1 MMSSIATAESSAVV
15 RARLWS
21 RPMSRS
27 RARAASNGESNA
39 AAESVDFGFRRV
51 SADHKGRLVRAV
63 FDSVAPR
70 YDLMNDLMSAG
81 LHRHWK
87 NALVDWLNPRPGMRL
102 LDIGG
107 GTGDVARRFLA
118 RGARP
123 IVCDVNASMLDVG
136 RDRDI
141 DGGELSAITWVNGDA
156 ENLPFADFSMDAWA
170 SAFCLR
176 NVTDLPKAL
185 AEARRVLKPGGRFL
199 CLEFSRVV
207 IPILD
212 RLYDSYSFRVVPLLG
227 RWVADDEK
235 AYLYL
240 AESIRRFP
248 AQEAFAAMI
257 AEAGLGQVK
266 CRNLSGGIA
275 ALHSAWRV

>member
-1 MMSSIATAESSAVV
+1 MTSPMATAESSATV

-21 RPMSRS
+21 RPMSQS
-27 RARAASNGESNA
+27 RARAASDGESSP
-39 AAESVDFGFRRV
+39 AAEAVDFGFRRV
-51 SADHKGRLVRAV
+51 SADRKGRLVRAV

-87 NALVDWLNPRPGMRL
+87 NALVDWLNPRPGMRVV
-102 LDIGG
+102 DIGG
-107 GTGDVARRFLA
+107 GTGDVAHRCLA

-141 DGGELSAITWVNGDA
+141 DGGALSAISWVNGDA
-156 ENLPFADFSMDAWA
+156 EKLPFADSSMDACA

-176 NVTDLPKAL
+176 NVTDLPQAL
-185 AEARRVLKPGGRFL
+185 TEARRVLKPGGRFL

-227 RWVADDEK
+227 RWVADDEE

-257 AEAGLGQVK
+257 TEAGLGQVK
-266 CRNLSGGIA
+266 HRNLSGGIA